1 MLTLLFSISMAQIA
15 RFEKRRWWIWG
26 PMTFAIAGLIQTF
39 LIQGYWGAVR
49 GFILSYATMTYAKI
63 KYPVNLG
70 PTVNNNP
77 SPLNDDK

>member
-39 LIQGYWGAVR
+39 LIQGYWGAVL
-49 GFILSYATMTYAKI
+49 GFSLSYGTMTYAKM

-77 SPLNDDK
+77 SSFGDE